1 MPLFQK
7 KIQKGLLLSIW
18 NTTES
23 LDQLLKIKQVSG
35 TDTLALNSISQES
48 RKKEWLVARIV
59 LEELTG
65 KKDAR
70 IIYDK
75 HHKPFLENS
84 KQHISISHS
93 HSVLAVIIGDTE
105 TGIDIELVKPTV
117 AKVQE
122 KYMSV
127 SELRSLQKENQIEQ
141 LTVYWCAKESLYKLY
156 GKKEMAFK
164 ENLTIEP
171 FQYSGNGIIK
181 GWIKNTFTKK
191 AFNLQY
197 EKLSIGSDCYM
208 LTYIINQ
215 V

>member
-7 KIQKGLLLSIW
+7 KIQKGLLLCIW

-23 LDQLLKIKQVSG
+23 LDVLLKIKQVSG
-35 TDTLALNSISQES
+35 TDTLALNSISHES

-59 LEELTG
+59 LEELTE

-105 TGIDIELVKPTV
+105 TGIDIELVKSTV

-122 KYMSV
+122 KYMSA
-127 SELRSLQKENQIEQ
+127 SELSSLQEENQIEQ
-141 LTVYWCAKESLYKLY
+141 LTVYWCAKESLYKVY
-156 GKKEMAFK
+156 GKKELGFK
-164 ENLTIEP
+164 ENLMIEP
-171 FQYSGNGIIK
+171 FQYSGNGTIK
-181 GWIKNTFTKK
+181 GWIRSSSIKK

-197 EKLSIGSDCYM
+197 EKLQIGSNSYM
-208 LTYIINQ
+208 LTYVINQ